1 MTDKF
6 KNYVDNIQ
14 ENDIKSLII
23 SPLIV
28 LVIAQILSI
37 FLEMA
42 SFFITTFT
50 SRIMYNPT
58 DYDTLISGTSF
69 PSLVV
74 YTLLLLAIIFLV
86 KQNSNI
92 KFSEIGVNGE
102 KGIEYFCYG
111 SLIGAFIVMIIFYLL
126 YFSNSILFEINK
138 NIVYTDI
145 FRIFLIFF
153 IIALAD
159 QILVRNYLLTFFTKM
174 MGIRNSVILIS
185 TLLFLICFSVAKW
198 FKIPDIETVIYLI
211 NIFLSYTLFSLIY
224 YFYGNMWLLVGL
236 SAFNNFFQVV
246 VFGSR
251 LDTVYA
257 INPLIKLKII
267 EKYSLLNGGNYGF
280 EAGIYY
286 TTLYLAGIL
295 FMIYKITSE
304 KQTEEDIWLNY

>member
-14 ENDIKSLII
+14 ENNIKSLII
-23 SPLIV
+23 SPIIV

-236 SAFNNFFQVV
+236 SAFNNFFQTV

-304 KQTEEDIWLNY
+304 KQTEEDIWLN

>member
-74 YTLLLLAIIFLV
+74 YTLLLFAIIFLV

-153 IIALAD
+153 ILALAD

-286 TTLYLAGIL
+286 TTLYLSGIL

-304 KQTEEDIWLNY
+304 KQTEEDIWLN

>member
-14 ENDIKSLII
+14 ENNIKSLII

-86 KQNSNI
+86 KQNSSI

-145 FRIFLIFF
+145 LRIFLIFF
-153 IIALAD
+153 ILALAD

-286 TTLYLAGIL
+286 TTLYLSGIL

-304 KQTEEDIWLNY
+304 KQTEEDIWLN

>member
-14 ENDIKSLII
+14 ENNIKSLII

-111 SLIGAFIVMIIFYLL
+111 SLIGALIVMIIFYLL

-153 IIALAD
+153 ILALAD

-286 TTLYLAGIL
+286 TTLYLTGIL

-304 KQTEEDIWLNY
+304 KQTEEDIWLN

>member
-92 KFSEIGVNGE
+92 KFSEIGINGE

-153 IIALAD
+153 ILALAD

-257 INPLIKLKII
+257 INPLIKLRIV

-304 KQTEEDIWLNY
+304 KQIEEDIWLN

>member
-28 LVIAQILSI
+28 LVITQILSI

-86 KQNSNI
+86 KQNSSI

-236 SAFNNFFQVV
+236 SAFNNFFQVM

-286 TTLYLAGIL
+286 TTLYLSGIL

-304 KQTEEDIWLNY
+304 KQTEEDIWLN

>member
-111 SLIGAFIVMIIFYLL
+111 SLIGAFIVIIIFYLL

-286 TTLYLAGIL
+286 TTLYLSGIL
-295 FMIYKITSE
+295 FMIYKITSK
-304 KQTEEDIWLNY
+304 KQTEEDIWLN

>member
-14 ENDIKSLII
+14 ENNIKSLII

-236 SAFNNFFQVV
+236 SAFNNFFQTV

-286 TTLYLAGIL
+286 TTLYLSGIL

-304 KQTEEDIWLNY
+304 KQTEEDIWLN

>member
-28 LVIAQILSI
+28 LVITQILSI

-86 KQNSNI
+86 KQNSSI

-174 MGIRNSVILIS
+174 MGIKNSVILIS

-236 SAFNNFFQVV
+236 SAFNNFFQTV

-304 KQTEEDIWLNY
+304 KQTEEDIWLN

>member
-14 ENDIKSLII
+14 ENNIKSLII
-23 SPLIV
+23 SPIIV

-86 KQNSNI
+86 KQNSSI

-159 QILVRNYLLTFFTKM
+159 QILVRNYLLTFFTKI
-174 MGIRNSVILIS
+174 MGIRNSIILIS

-257 INPLIKLKII
+257 INPLIKLRII

-286 TTLYLAGIL
+286 TTLYLSGIL
-295 FMIYKITSE
+295 FMIYKITSK
-304 KQTEEDIWLNY
+304 KQTEEDIWLN

>member
-74 YTLLLLAIIFLV
+74 YTLLLLTIIFLV

-153 IIALAD
+153 ILALAD

-286 TTLYLAGIL
+286 TTLYLSGIL

-304 KQTEEDIWLNY
+304 KQIEEDIWLN

>member
-28 LVIAQILSI
+28 LVITQILSI

-86 KQNSNI
+86 KQNSSI

-153 IIALAD
+153 IVALAD

-304 KQTEEDIWLNY
+304 KQIEEDIWLN

>member
-28 LVIAQILSI
+28 LVITQILSI

-86 KQNSNI
+86 KQNSSI

-304 KQTEEDIWLNY
+304 KQTEEDIWLN

>member
-14 ENDIKSLII
+14 ENNIKSLII
-23 SPLIV
+23 SPIIV

-304 KQTEEDIWLNY
+304 KQTEEDIWLN

>member
-86 KQNSNI
+86 KQNSSI
-92 KFSEIGVNGE
+92 KFSEIGVNEE

-174 MGIRNSVILIS
+174 MGIKNSVILIS
-185 TLLFLICFSVAKW
+185 TILFLICFSVAKW

-236 SAFNNFFQVV
+236 SAFNNFFQTV

-304 KQTEEDIWLNY
+304 KQTEEDIWLN

>member
-14 ENDIKSLII
+14 ENNIKSLII
-23 SPLIV
+23 SPIMV

-111 SLIGAFIVMIIFYLL
+111 SLIGAFIVMIIFYSL
-126 YFSNSILFEINK
+126 YFSKSILFEINK

-145 FRIFLIFF
+145 LRIFLIFF

-174 MGIRNSVILIS
+174 MGIKNSVILIS
-185 TLLFLICFSVAKW
+185 TILFLICFSVAKW

-236 SAFNNFFQVV
+236 SAFNNFFQTV

-304 KQTEEDIWLNY
+304 KQTEEDIWLN

>member
-92 KFSEIGVNGE
+92 KFSEIGVNGG

-257 INPLIKLKII
+257 INPLIKLRII

-286 TTLYLAGIL
+286 TTLYLSGIL

-304 KQTEEDIWLNY
+304 KQTEEDIWLN

>member
-28 LVIAQILSI
+28 LVITQILSI
-37 FLEMA
+37 FLEIA

-50 SRIMYNPT
+50 SKIMYNPT

-145 FRIFLIFF
+145 LRIFLIFF

-236 SAFNNFFQVV
+236 SAFNNFFQTV

-304 KQTEEDIWLNY
+304 KQIEEDIWLN

>member
-14 ENDIKSLII
+14 ENNIKSLII

-86 KQNSNI
+86 KQNSSI

-126 YFSNSILFEINK
+126 YFSKSILFEINK

-174 MGIRNSVILIS
+174 MGIKNSVILIS
-185 TLLFLICFSVAKW
+185 TILFLICFSVAKW

-304 KQTEEDIWLNY
+304 KQTEEDIWLN

>member
-14 ENDIKSLII
+14 ENNIKSLII

-153 IIALAD
+153 ILALAD

-286 TTLYLAGIL
+286 TTLYLTGIL

-304 KQTEEDIWLNY
+304 KQTEEDIWLN

>member
-174 MGIRNSVILIS
+174 MGIKNSVILTS

-236 SAFNNFFQVV
+236 SAFNNFFQTV

-304 KQTEEDIWLNY
+304 KQIEEDIWLN

>member
-14 ENDIKSLII
+14 ENNIKSLII

-50 SRIMYNPT
+50 SKIMYNPT

-304 KQTEEDIWLNY
+304 KQIEEDIWLN

>member
-153 IIALAD
+153 ILALAD

-304 KQTEEDIWLNY
+304 KQIEEDT

>member
-14 ENDIKSLII
+14 ENNIKSLII

-174 MGIRNSVILIS
+174 MGIKNSIILIS
-185 TLLFLICFSVAKW
+185 TMLFLICFSVTKW

-236 SAFNNFFQVV
+236 SSFNNFFQTV

-286 TTLYLAGIL
+286 TTLYLSGIL

-304 KQTEEDIWLNY
+304 KQTEEDIWLN

>member
-14 ENDIKSLII
+14 ENNIKSLII

-28 LVIAQILSI
+28 LVITQILSI

-58 DYDTLISGTSF
+58 NYDTLISGTSF

-86 KQNSNI
+86 KQNSSI

-126 YFSNSILFEINK
+126 YFSKSILFEINK

-224 YFYGNMWLLVGL
+224 YFYGSMWLLVGL
-236 SAFNNFFQVV
+236 SAFNNFFQTV

-295 FMIYKITSE
+295 FMIYKINS
-304 KQTEEDIWLNY
+304 KKNN

>member
-174 MGIRNSVILIS
+174 MGIKNSVILIS
-185 TLLFLICFSVAKW
+185 TILFLICFSVAKW

-257 INPLIKLKII
+257 INPLIKLKIV

-304 KQTEEDIWLNY
+304 KQTEEDIWLN

>member
-14 ENDIKSLII
+14 ENNIKSLII
-23 SPLIV
+23 SPIMV

-50 SRIMYNPT
+50 SKLMYNPT

-153 IIALAD
+153 ILALAD

-286 TTLYLAGIL
+286 TTLYLSGIL

-304 KQTEEDIWLNY
+304 KQAEEDIWLN

>member
-28 LVIAQILSI
+28 LIIAQILSI

-86 KQNSNI
+86 KQNSSI

-111 SLIGAFIVMIIFYLL
+111 SLIGAFIVMIIFYSL

-257 INPLIKLKII
+257 INPLIKLRIV

-304 KQTEEDIWLNY
+304 KQTEEDIWLN

>member
-86 KQNSNI
+86 KQNSSI

-138 NIVYTDI
+138 NVVYTDI
-145 FRIFLIFF
+145 LRIFLIFF
-153 IIALAD
+153 ILALAD

-236 SAFNNFFQVV
+236 SAFNNFFQTV

-304 KQTEEDIWLNY
+304 KQTEEDIWLN

>member
-14 ENDIKSLII
+14 ENNIKSLII

-86 KQNSNI
+86 KQNSSI

-174 MGIRNSVILIS
+174 MGIKNSVILIS

>member
-14 ENDIKSLII
+14 ENNIKSLII

-28 LVIAQILSI
+28 LVITQILSI

-145 FRIFLIFF
+145 LRIFLIFF
-153 IIALAD
+153 ILALAD

-257 INPLIKLKII
+257 INPLIKLRII

-304 KQTEEDIWLNY
+304 KQTEEDIWLN

>member
-50 SRIMYNPT
+50 SKIMYNPT

-92 KFSEIGVNGE
+92 KFSEIGVNGG

-145 FRIFLIFF
+145 LRIFLIFF
-153 IIALAD
+153 ILALAD

-257 INPLIKLKII
+257 INPLIKLRIV

-304 KQTEEDIWLNY
+304 KQTEEDIWLN

>member
-14 ENDIKSLII
+14 ENNIKSLII

-174 MGIRNSVILIS
+174 MGIKNSVILIS
-185 TLLFLICFSVAKW
+185 TILFLICFSVAKW

-304 KQTEEDIWLNY
+304 KQTEDDIWLNY

>member
-14 ENDIKSLII
+14 ENNIKSLII
-23 SPLIV
+23 SPIIV

-174 MGIRNSVILIS
+174 MGIKNSVILIS

-304 KQTEEDIWLNY
+304 KQTEEDIWLN

>member
-28 LVIAQILSI
+28 LVITQILSI
-37 FLEMA
+37 FLEIA

-126 YFSNSILFEINK
+126 YFSNS
-138 NIVYTDI
+138 
-145 FRIFLIFF
+145 

-246 VFGSR
+246 AFGSR

-304 KQTEEDIWLNY
+304 KQTEEDIWLN

>member
-14 ENDIKSLII
+14 ENNIKSLII

-86 KQNSNI
+86 KQNSSI

-174 MGIRNSVILIS
+174 MGIKNSVILIS
-185 TLLFLICFSVAKW
+185 TILFLICFSVAKW

-236 SAFNNFFQVV
+236 SAFNNFFQTV

-304 KQTEEDIWLNY
+304 KQIEEDIWLN

>member
-14 ENDIKSLII
+14 ENNIKSLII
-23 SPLIV
+23 SPIIV

-86 KQNSNI
+86 KQNSSI

-153 IIALAD
+153 ILALAD

-286 TTLYLAGIL
+286 TTLYLSGIL

-304 KQTEEDIWLNY
+304 KQTEEDIWLN

>member
-174 MGIRNSVILIS
+174 MGIKNSVILIS

-236 SAFNNFFQVV
+236 SAFNNFFQTV

-257 INPLIKLKII
+257 INPLIKLRIV

-304 KQTEEDIWLNY
+304 KQTEEDIWLN

>member
-153 IIALAD
+153 ILALAD

-236 SAFNNFFQVV
+236 SAFNNFFQTV

-286 TTLYLAGIL
+286 TTLYLSGIL
-295 FMIYKITSE
+295 FMIYKITSK
-304 KQTEEDIWLNY
+304 KQTEEDIWLN